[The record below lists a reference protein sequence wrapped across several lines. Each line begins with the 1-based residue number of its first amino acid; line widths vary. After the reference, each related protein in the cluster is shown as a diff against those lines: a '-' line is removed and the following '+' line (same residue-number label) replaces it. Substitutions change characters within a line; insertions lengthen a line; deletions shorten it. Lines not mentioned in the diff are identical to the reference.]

1 METTFSGSLWGT
13 KTSTVSDHES
23 FFGRKTYA
31 KNVIG
36 AYYADRLSCVE
47 YLMRIRKQAK
57 VVVFHEEREE
67 YYAPLG
73 VGIIR
78 ESLRRAF
85 EREPKKFSNI
95 KEALGEIKNNL
106 KLDFNKYLFFIKD
119 NSKLWKTENFKRV

>member
-1 METTFSGSLWGT
+1 
-13 KTSTVSDHES
+13 
-23 FFGRKTYA
+23 
-31 KNVIG
+31 
-36 AYYADRLSCVE
+36 
-47 YLMRIRKQAK
+47 MRIRKQAK